1 MKELKLPHDHGT
13 HNTHLHKA
21 LENKDKFT
29 SSAEVFKILGDATR
43 MQMFWIL
50 CHNEECVINLS
61 YLLDISSPAV
71 SHHLKLLKEANLVVS
86 HRHGKEVYYKAAD
99 TELCRLLHLTTEQL
113 MDIAC
118 PENANPEGISNIHTI
133 HSVHDF
139 LMQNLGKRITID
151 ELSKKFHIN
160 PTTLKKTFKEEYKA
174 TIAAHMK
181 MHRMEE
187 AVKLLTNTNK
197 SIGQIAK
204 EVGYE
209 SQSKFTTAFKNMYGI
224 SPMEY
229 KKQKR

>member
-1 MKELKLPHDHGT
+1 MREINLPHDHGT
-13 HNTHLHKA
+13 HSTHLHKA
-21 LENKDKFT
+21 LENTAKFAT
-29 SSAEVFKILGDATR
+29 SAEVFKILGDATR

-50 CHNEECVINLS
+50 CHSEECVINLS
-61 YLLDISSPAV
+61 YLLNISSPAV

-86 HRHGKEVYYKAAD
+86 HRDGKEVYYKAAD

-139 LMQNLGKRITID
+139 LMQNLSKRITID

-187 AVKLLTNTNK
+187 AVKLLANTNK
-197 SIGQIAK
+197 SIGQTAK